1 MRSSCRRRAKGERE
15 NVRLDGHVKASGDS
29 GTLERLGS
37 SVLEWAMGG
46 EKRDVEIGAN
56 VREQGELDWI
66 GRTFSRRYMSP
77 GISRSASPIS
87 FLFRRTT
94 HTITSRSTRNRRQ
107 QKKTRREKEGSA
119 GVSSLNDRFS
129 PSLVYAS
136 KRSGREERLTVRKRR
151 GKRRRPCKPL

>member
-1 MRSSCRRRAKGERE
+1 
-15 NVRLDGHVKASGDS
+15 VKASGDS

-107 QKKTRREKEGSA
+107 QKKNKEGKGRKRWRQLVERSLLSLSRLRVEEEWKRRET
-119 GVSSLNDRFS
+119 DR
-129 PSLVYAS
+129 P
-136 KRSGREERLTVRKRR
+136 
-151 GKRRRPCKPL
+151 